1 MKLTMNTNTNSFEN
15 DVLRSEMPVLV
26 DFFAT
31 WCGPC
36 RMMSP
41 VLDQV
46 AGSYE
51 GRAKVLKVDIDEA
64 PELAERYGI
73 TAVPTLILFH
83 RGQPVQK
90 VTGMQ
95 SARQLSALLDSV
107 AAPAV
112 A

>member
-1 MKLTMNTNTNSFEN
+1 MNTNTNSFEN

-46 AGSYE
+46 AKSYE
-51 GRAKVLKVDIDEA
+51 GRGKVLKVDSDEA
-64 PELAERYGI
+64 PELAERFGI

-90 VTGMQ
+90 ATGMQ
-95 SARQLSALLDSV
+95 STRQLSALFDSV
-107 AAPAV
+107 ASPVV

>member
-1 MKLTMNTNTNSFEN
+1 MKLTMNTNSFEN
-15 DVLRSEMPVLV
+15 DVLQSEMPVLV

-36 RMMSP
+36 RMLSP

-46 AGSYE
+46 AGSYA

-90 VTGMQ
+90 ATGMQ

-107 AAPAV
+107 AAPITA
-112 A
+112 